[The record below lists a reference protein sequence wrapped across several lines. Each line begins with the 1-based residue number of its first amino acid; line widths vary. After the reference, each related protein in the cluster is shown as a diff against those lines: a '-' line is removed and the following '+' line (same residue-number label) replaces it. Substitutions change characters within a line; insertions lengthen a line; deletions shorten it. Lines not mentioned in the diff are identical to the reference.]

1 MTSDDRLAA
10 LNDRFD
16 RFEDSM
22 NSKLD
27 VLAEAMIKLARTEE
41 KMVAIEN
48 DRANQT
54 QRLNRLS
61 EKLDTIDKKVD
72 DNTRTVDTINKLFWI
87 VATSSIGMVL
97 AAVFN
102 IGPF

>member
-1 MTSDDRLAA
+1 MTSEDKISS

-16 RFEDSM
+16 RFEDKVM
-22 NSKLD
+22 SKLD
-27 VLAEAMIKLARTEE
+27 VLTEAMVKLARTEE
-41 KMVAIEN
+41 KLLAIEN

-61 EKLDTIDKKVD
+61 EKLDSIDKKVD
-72 DNTRTVDTINKLFWI
+72 DNARTVDTINKLFWI
-87 VATSSIGMVL
+87 VATSSIGIIL
-97 AAVFN
+97 AAIFN